1 MLIFLREF
9 YKLILT
15 RRYKIIIKGKDV
27 LSSEFPKLILPNHVS
42 HMDPQLISI
51 IIHKHTDFV
60 PVVAGAFFKVP
71 IVKYFLRSLHAVKVP
86 NHKKGERDT
95 KVLERI
101 NKEIL
106 AAFEN
111 NKSALIFP
119 AGHILLGGLEK
130 IAGKQGAYSIANLL
144 PEKAKI
150 VGVKISG
157 LYGSMWSS
165 AWNGKRP
172 EFFST
177 FLMATIY
184 FFANLIFFCPRR
196 TVMFEFVDIT
206 EEAKQKASI
215 GRKEF
220 NTYMEEFY
228 NGNGAEE
235 PNFVRHLF
243 YFPRIKNKVGI
254 NKSKSQVA

>member
-1 MLIFLREF
+1 
-9 YKLILT
+9 
-15 RRYKIIIKGKDV
+15 
-27 LSSEFPKLILPNHVS
+27 
-42 HMDPQLISI
+42 MDPQLISI
-51 IIHKHTDFV
+51 IIHEHTDFV

-71 IVKYFLRSLHAVKVP
+71 IVKYFLRKLHAVKVP
-86 NHKKGERDT
+86 NLKKGNRDT
-95 KVLERI
+95 EVLERI

-106 AAFEN
+106 AAFEM

-119 AGHILLGGLEK
+119 AGHISIGGLEK
-130 IAGKQGAYSIANLL
+130 IAGKQGAYSIASLL

-150 VGVKISG
+150 IGVKITG
-157 LYGSMWSS
+157 LYGSIWSS

-177 FLMATIY
+177 FLKAIIY

-196 TVMFEFVDIT
+196 AVTFEFIDIT

-215 GRKEF
+215 DRKAF
-220 NTYMEEFY
+220 NTYMEDFY
-228 NGNGAEE
+228 NADGPEK

-243 YFPRIKNKVGI
+243 YFPRIKNKVG
-254 NKSKSQVA
+254 KAK

>member
-15 RRYKIIIKGKDV
+15 RRYKIIIKGEDV
-27 LSSEFPKLILPNHVS
+27 LSSEFPKLILPNHIS

-51 IIHKHTDFV
+51 IIHEHTDFV

-71 IVKYFLRSLHAVKVP
+71 FVKYFLRKLHAVSVP
-86 NHKKGERDT
+86 NLKKGRRDPELLKQIDSQT
-95 KVLERI
+95 LNALE
-101 NKEIL
+101 ND
-106 AAFEN
+106 
-111 NKSALIFP
+111 KSALIFP
-119 AGHILLGGLEK
+119 AGQLSYGGLEK
-130 IAGKQGAYSIANLL
+130 IGGKQGAFSIASQL

-150 VGVKISG
+150 VGVRITG

-196 TVMFEFVDIT
+196 TVTFEFVDIT
-206 EEAKQKASI
+206 KEAKHKASI
-215 GRKEF
+215 DRKEF
-220 NTYMEEFY
+220 NTYMESFY
-228 NGNGAEE
+228 NASGAEK
-235 PNFVRHLF
+235 PTFVRHLF
-243 YFPRIKNKVGI
+243 YFPRIKNKLG
-254 NKSKSQVA
+254 KG